1 MSKQNKIFVSIALL
15 LTILFCG
22 NISKASHIV
31 GGEITYVCLGGN
43 NYKITIS
50 IYRDCLTG
58 IGSAIAA
65 DNPVYISVFD
75 GAGTLVG
82 NDSISFINPAG
93 EVIPPGFHS
102 DCLNN
107 PPPTCL
113 NKAVA
118 ERSYY
123 LPPNSTGYK
132 VVYQRCCRNASILNL
147 VAPDATG
154 ATYTCIIPP
163 SNVSCN
169 NSAVFK
175 NYPPQ
180 IICINNPLVYD
191 HSAIDPDGDS
201 LSYEFCNAYDGGSN
215 NDPKPIPSDRYNV
228 VTYRSPFT
236 AVKPIAGNPQI
247 QIDPVSG
254 VITGTP
260 NLIGRFVVSVCCHE
274 WRHGVMINT
283 ITREFQFVV
292 TNCSKA
298 VIANIPQLSSDYNTY
313 IINCKDNT
321 VNFIN
326 TSIGGTTYH
335 WDFGVK
341 ETEADTSDDF
351 EPVYTYPDSGTY
363 LVTLYVNRYSTCGDS
378 ISRFVKVYPKLR
390 ASFTAKDFVCPGD
403 TVQFTDLTTSTYDV
417 NSWTWD
423 FDDHSPADTTQ
434 NPKHV
439 FRKGG
444 LYNVGYIVHN
454 TQGCLDTASRKIIV
468 DPFISFAGND
478 TFIVK
483 GEHIFFNASGGG
495 TYLWSPSTYLNNPNI
510 GNPIG
515 TFTDAGTFSYILTVT
530 SDSGCIAQD
539 TVKIDVIDNPY
550 LKVPNAF
557 TPNGDG
563 INDTFRPLAVGYQNV
578 RFFRVYNRY
587 GQKIFY
593 TDAFDKGWDGTF
605 NGQQCD
611 LGVYYWS
618 LGVKDRFGNDKEL
631 KGDVTLIR

>member
-1 MSKQNKIFVSIALL
+1 MQNKIFVNIILL
-15 LTILFCG
+15 LTLLFCG
-22 NISKASHIV
+22 INSNASHIV

-43 NYKITIS
+43 NYKIKIS

-58 IGSAIAA
+58 IAGAIHD

-75 GAGTLVG
+75 GNGVIIG
-82 NDSISFINPAG
+82 SDSISFINPDG
-93 EVIPPGFHS
+93 EVIPPDFHS

-113 NKAVA
+113 NRATA

-132 VVYQRCCRNASILNL
+132 VIYQRCCRNSSILNL
-147 VAPDATG
+147 VSPDATG

-163 SNVSCN
+163 SDVACN

-180 IICINNPLVYD
+180 IICVNNPLVYD
-191 HSAIDPDGDS
+191 HSATDPDGDS

-215 NDPKPIPSDRYNV
+215 ADPKPIPVFRYST

-236 AVKPIAGNPQI
+236 AARPIAGNPRI
-247 QIDPVSG
+247 QIDPTTGQIS
-254 VITGTP
+254 GTP

-274 WRHGVMINT
+274 WRKGVMINT
-283 ITREFQFVV
+283 VTREFQFVV

-298 VIANIPQLSSDYNTY
+298 VVANIPQLSSEFNTY
-313 IINCKDNT
+313 IVNCKDNT
-321 VNFIN
+321 VNFLN
-326 TSIGGTTYH
+326 TSVGGTTYH

-341 ETEADTSDDF
+341 ETDADTSDDF
-351 EPVYTYPDSGTY
+351 EPTYTYPDSGTY
-363 LVTLYVNRYSTCGDS
+363 VVTLYVNKNTTCGDS

-390 ASFTAKDFVCPGD
+390 TNFTAKNFVCPGD
-403 TVQFTDLTTSTYDV
+403 TVQFTDQTTSTYNV
-417 NSWTWD
+417 NNWTWD
-423 FDDHSPADTTQ
+423 FDDHTPFDTTQ

-439 FRKGG
+439 FQYGG
-444 LYNVGYIVHN
+444 LYNVGYIVKN
-454 TQGCLDTASRKIIV
+454 TQGCIDTAFKKIIV
-468 DPFISFAGND
+468 DPFIAFAGND

-483 GEHIFFNASGGG
+483 GERIFFNAKGGG
-495 TYLWSPSTYLNNPNI
+495 SYLWTPSTYLNNPNI

-515 TFTDAGTFSYILTVT
+515 TFTDKGTFYYVVTVT
-530 SDSGCIAQD
+530 SDSGCVSRD
-539 TVKIDVIDNPY
+539 TVKIDVIENPY
-550 LKVPNAF
+550 LSTPNAF

-563 INDTFRPLAVGYQNV
+563 VNDTFRPLAVGYQSI
-578 RFFRVYNRY
+578 RFFRVFNRY
-587 GQKIFY
+587 GQEIFY
-593 TDAFDKGWDGTF
+593 TDSFNQGWDGTF
-605 NGQQCD
+605 KGQQCD
-611 LGVYYWS
+611 LGVYYWM
-618 LGVKDRFGNDKEL
+618 LGVKDRFGNNKEL